1 MVRPYYGYMPTT
13 RRNAAIY
20 ARRSQLQQSG
30 ASITD
35 QVAVAEAARAGLGWD
50 LAAVID
56 SDDDRSASRFATR
69 GRPGWA
75 RLVSML
81 RTGEADAVILWS
93 TNRGSRELEEWS
105 GFLND
110 CRRRGVL
117 IHVVS
122 HEQTFDVRKRLD
134 WKMLANDGIAAADES
149 EEKSVAIR
157 RGIQGSAMRGA
168 PYPSVPTGYKRVYDG
183 GTGKRI
189 GWKPDPDYAP
199 VVREI
204 FERTAK
210 HEPVEAIR
218 RDLTQREISAPR
230 GGSEWDQGT
239 IRLIAVNPAYAGYL
253 IAPDG
258 TRVRGTWE
266 PLVSESLWH
275 QAQAVMANRTGP
287 RPGKSVHL
295 LSHLAVCGECGN
307 DATTMKLRGKM
318 HYKCK
323 GKGCFYIPEEWL
335 DEWVAMVI
343 CARLARPDARDLFKS
358 DDERSEQLKNDI
370 AGLRAQLDEWV
381 VVAVSARAYAIKEA
395 ELQPKIDAAERELEA
410 LTIPPALQ
418 GILGAAGIREMWDGY
433 GIAAKRAVIMA
444 LTGVLIGPNV
454 KHSGR
459 EERVTFTWRPV
470 RRPGKGQ
477 RRRDPGAL

>member
-1 MVRPYYGYMPTT
+1 MV
-13 RRNAAIY
+13 
-20 ARRSQLQQSG
+20 
-30 ASITD
+30 D

-69 GRPGWA
+69 GRPGWT

-93 TNRGSRELEEWS
+93 INRGSRELEEWS
-105 GFLND
+105 GFLNE

-189 GWKPDPDYAP
+189 GWQPDPDYAP

-204 FERTAK
+204 FERTAR

-218 RDLTQREISAPR
+218 RDLTQREIGAPR

-239 IRLIAVNPAYAGYL
+239 VRLIAVNPAYAGYL

-266 PLVSESLWH
+266 PLVSQSVWN
-275 QAQAVMANRTGP
+275 QVQAVMANRTGP

-307 DATTMKLRGKM
+307 DATTNKQRGVM

-323 GKGCFYIPEEWL
+323 RKGCFYVAEEWL
-335 DEWVAMVI
+335 DGWVTKII
-343 CARLARPDARDLFKS
+343 CARLARPDVHELYRP
-358 DDERSEQLKNDI
+358 DDERAECLKNGI
-370 AGLRAQLDEWV
+370 RHMTSQLDEW
-381 VVAVSARAYAIKEA
+381 AGSDISAHAYAVREKKMLPA
-395 ELQPKIDAAERELEA
+395 IDAARRELSA
-410 LTIPPALQ
+410 LMIPPALT
-418 GILGAAGIREMWDGY
+418 GILGSGDVRAVWDGY
-433 GIAAKRAVIMA
+433 GIQARRAVIMA
-444 LTGVLIGPNV
+444 VTGVQV
-454 KHSGR
+454 GR
-459 EERVTFTWRPV
+459 HMKDARTEDRITFTWRPV
-470 RRPGKGQ
+470 ERPGRGQ
-477 RRRDPGAL
+477 KRRDPGAF